1 MSIGVKIELLY
12 NYKKGIIQ
20 KMSTIHVLTDKIKC
34 GYNPIIKY
42 FNDNK
47 PAGCNPIRELM
58 VYEGGFEIDLEP
70 ALLEVA
76 KLEMIGNPMRD
87 KNSLVRQVRWS
98 GGKLL
103 SFHHNAFTSEQT
115 ILLFHALQHCLGAEN
130 VVWC

>member
-1 MSIGVKIELLY
+1 
-12 NYKKGIIQ
+12 
-20 KMSTIHVLTDKIKC
+20 MSTIHVLTDKIKG

-47 PAGCNPIRELM
+47 PEGCNPIRELM

-103 SFHHNAFTSEQT
+103 SFHHNTFTSKQT
-115 ILLFHALQHCLGAEN
+115 ILLFCALQHCLGEEN